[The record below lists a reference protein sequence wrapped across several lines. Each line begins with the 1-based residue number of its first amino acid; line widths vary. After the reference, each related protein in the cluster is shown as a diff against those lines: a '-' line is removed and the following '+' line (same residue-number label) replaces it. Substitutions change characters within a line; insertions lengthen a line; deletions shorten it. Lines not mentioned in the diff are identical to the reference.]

1 MQVVIKSIKRE
12 DLISKSGKPWKSC
25 NITVFSQTKNADVK
39 LSGFGSSITDTWE
52 VGDTVEV
59 DIIDKENGYFD
70 WRENSDTKPS
80 PDKKL
85 MLLQRIE
92 TKLDIIIGK
101 LNARPQ
107 ENSEIVKEIAKAF
120 PGAEVS
126 ELGNPVVEGQID
138 VSQIPF

>member
-12 DLISKSGKPWKSC
+12 DLISKKGLPWKSC

-70 WRENSDTKPS
+70 WRENANTKPS
-80 PDKKL
+80 PDKRLEILK
-85 MLLQRIE
+85 RIE
-92 TKLDIIIGK
+92 TKLDILLGK
-101 LNARPQ
+101 KEAQ
-107 ENSEIVKEIAKAF
+107 EVAKQF
-120 PGAEVS
+120 NGQVVS
-126 ELGNPVVEGQID
+126 DLGNPVNPTEIRVEDIK
-138 VSQIPF
+138 F